1 MTASVSVV
9 MVRENLER
17 KGEERIVVGRLRML
31 CKTFGFAVL
40 LKGREVKTCG
50 RHRPAAR
57 KALGFSKGRRVT
69 NNIVEWKLSRLG
81 VSFGRAS
88 DVMCQ
93 TPTKTKWPVRGWTP

>member
-40 LKGREVKTCG
+40 LKGREVKICG

-69 NNIVEWKLSRLG
+69 NNMTVEVEWKLSRLG
-81 VSFGRAS
+81 VSKRLRQGE
-88 DVMCQ
+88 
-93 TPTKTKWPVRGWTP
+93 